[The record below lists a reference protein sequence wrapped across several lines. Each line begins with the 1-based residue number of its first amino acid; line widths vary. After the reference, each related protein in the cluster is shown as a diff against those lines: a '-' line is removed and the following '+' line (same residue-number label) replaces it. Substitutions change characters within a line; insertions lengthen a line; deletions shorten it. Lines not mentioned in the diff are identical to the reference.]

1 MIGEMSTHAWPGT
14 RRRIARDALSIGVAV
29 GTYGVSYG
37 ALGVTNGLS
46 VVQTCALS
54 VLAFTGGSQFAYVG
68 VIGSG
73 GSAVSGTATA
83 LLLGSRNLLY
93 GLRIAPLLDIRGPLQ
108 RAAAAQVVIDETTAM
123 TLSHE
128 DPAEPRASRLA
139 FWSTAL
145 AVYVCWNLATLVG
158 ALGATVLGDPKAL
171 GLDAAV
177 GAAFLALLWPRLQG
191 RLTATVALVAAGVA
205 LALTPVVTPGV
216 PVLVAGLVAVAVG
229 VRFPRRVLQ
238 VDRKAS

>member
-1 MIGEMSTHAWPGT
+1 MIGQMSTEAWART
-14 RRRIARDALSIGVAV
+14 RRRVIRDALSIGVAV

-46 VVQTCALS
+46 VLQTCALS
-54 VLAFTGGSQFAYVG
+54 VLAFTGGSQFAFVG
-68 VIGSG
+68 IVGSG
-73 GSAVSGTATA
+73 GSVWSGSATA

-93 GLRIAPLLDIRGPLQ
+93 GLRVGRLLGLGGPLQ
-108 RAAAAQVVIDETTAM
+108 RAGAAQLVIDETTAM
-123 TLSHE
+123 ALSNE
-128 DPAEPRASRLA
+128 EPTEPRTSKLA
-139 FWSTAL
+139 FWATGL

-158 ALGATVLGDPKAL
+158 ALGASALGDPKTF

-191 RLTATVALVAAGVA
+191 RLLALVAVAAAAVA
-205 LALTPVVTPGV
+205 LLLTPIVTPGV

-229 VRFPRRVLQ
+229 VWAPERVLG
-238 VDRKAS
+238 ASS